1 MARGPDREAALA
13 QYRRRA
19 GVYDVELALFEP
31 VRRQAVA
38 RLALKPG
45 QTVID
50 VGCGTGLSLPL
61 LAAGVGRRGRL
72 IGIEQSP
79 EMLARARD
87 RVKAAGWRHVELI
100 EAPVE
105 AARIARRAEAALFH
119 FTHDIL
125 QRPEAVA
132 NVMAALEPG
141 AMVVASGLKWAPPWA
156 LAVNLMV
163 LPAALRSVT
172 SLAGLAAPWHLL
184 QPWLTDF
191 DVRPA
196 LFGGAYVASGRR
208 RQ

>member
-1 MARGPDREAALA
+1 MASGPDREAALA

-19 GVYDVELALFEP
+19 GVYDFELALFEP
-31 VRRQAVA
+31 LRRTAVA
-38 RLALKPG
+38 RLELQAG

-61 LAAGVGRRGRL
+61 LVAAVGRRGHV

-79 EMLARARD
+79 EMLDRARS
-87 RVKAAGWRHVELI
+87 RAKAAGWRQVELV
-100 EAPVE
+100 ESPVE
-105 AARIARRAEAALFH
+105 SAPIPRRGDAALFH

-132 NVMAALEPG
+132 NVIAALRPG

-172 SLAGLAAPWHLL
+172 SLDGLAAPWHLL
-184 QPWLTDF
+184 QAHLPQLHF
-191 DVRPA
+191 SPA
-196 LFGGAYVASGRR
+196 LLGGAYIASGRLV
-208 RQ
+208 Q

>member
-38 RLALKPG
+38 KLGLRPG

-61 LAAGVGRRGRL
+61 LVAAVGRRGHV

-79 EMLARARD
+79 EMLARARA
-87 RVKAAGWRHVELI
+87 RVKAAGWRQVELV

-105 AARIARRAEAALFH
+105 SARIPRRADAALFH

-125 QRPEAVA
+125 QRPDAVA

-141 AMVVASGLKWAPPWA
+141 ATVVASGLKWAPPWA

-172 SLAGLAAPWHLL
+172 SLAGLAAPWQWL
-184 QPWLTDF
+184 QPWLADF

-196 LFGGAYVASGRR
+196 LLGGAYVASGRK

>member
-1 MARGPDREAALA
+1 MARGPDREASLA
-13 QYRRRA
+13 QYRQRA
-19 GVYDVELALFEP
+19 AIYDFELALFEP
-31 VRRQAVA
+31 VRRSAVA
-38 RLALKPG
+38 RLELRPG

-61 LAAGVGRRGRL
+61 LVDAVGRRGHV

-79 EMLARARD
+79 DMLERARG
-87 RVKAAGWRHVELI
+87 RVRSSGWRQVELL
-100 EAPVE
+100 ESPVE
-105 AARIARRAEAALFH
+105 SARIPRLADAALFH

-132 NVMAALEPG
+132 TVIAALKPG

-172 SLAGLAAPWHLL
+172 SLAGLEAPWQLL
-184 QPWLTDF
+184 QAHLHDWHF
-191 DVRPA
+191 SPA
-196 LFGGAYVASGRR
+196 LLGGAYVMSGRLD
-208 RQ
+208 Q